1 MFLLSVERLIFRIIF
16 ILAIFN
22 IVIIYKKSISIDVAG
37 YTVCCLIG
45 LLLMALGQFYRISE
59 RSMRLGNVLTASGL
73 YVLFTIV
80 GSIFNYVFL
89 PIYFH
94 PIDDILMRVDN
105 FVGYS
110 WPAVVTWAATYPWI
124 GTTFYVVYMTSLP
137 QLLVI
142 LITLGFTGKE
152 TALHSFLLTGTI
164 GALLSIAFWVLFPT
178 FGAKAYHTLPEW
190 VLNAI
195 PLAVDPAY
203 GQELVRLGLEG
214 VDHLS
219 PANILGLIGF
229 PSFHIFMALM
239 SVFFVPR
246 HVLFIVV
253 IGALNILMFPA
264 VLVQGGHHLSDV
276 FGGMACFAVAFPLSR
291 HIVKT
296 MSNTPVYNTAQ
307 QRPLGVA
314 AE

>member
-1 MFLLSVERLIFRIIF
+1 
-16 ILAIFN
+16 
-22 IVIIYKKSISIDVAG
+22 
-37 YTVCCLIG
+37 
-45 LLLMALGQFYRISE
+45 
-59 RSMRLGNVLTASGL
+59 
-73 YVLFTIV
+73 
-80 GSIFNYVFL
+80 
-89 PIYFH
+89 
-94 PIDDILMRVDN
+94 
-105 FVGYS
+105 
-110 WPAVVTWAATYPWI
+110 
-124 GTTFYVVYMTSLP
+124 
-137 QLLVI
+137 
-142 LITLGFTGKE
+142 
-152 TALHSFLLTGTI
+152 
-164 GALLSIAFWVLFPT
+164 
-178 FGAKAYHTLPEW
+178 LPEW

-246 HVLFIVV
+246 HRLFIVV
-253 IGALNILMFPA
+253 IGALNILMLPA

-291 HIVKT
+291 YIVKT

-307 QRPLGVA
+307 QRPLDVA